1 MKPLVR
7 FQQPLQSSD
16 SGFTIIESL
25 VALVVVAILLAAT
38 APAIILST
46 ATRVQARR
54 VEQATQAAK
63 AFLDGIQSGT
73 IKDDKIPITK
83 VDPTKSLTRKVS
95 DSNYAKDYLLSNI
108 PVPATKDNL
117 YCFKKDGSISPPNN
131 CISDFFYIQAF
142 RIATQ
147 DTNLDDIQNYR
158 LGIRVYRSDALFGSL
173 IKTSDTIPNSNN
185 TEQIQTSFRG
195 TLGDRRRPLIEMTT
209 EIVKGKSSYQDL
221 CDRLGGCQ

>member
-1 MKPLVR
+1 MKPLIR
-7 FQQPLQSSD
+7 FQQPVKSSE

-63 AFLDGIQSGT
+63 AFLDGVQSGT
-73 IKDDKIPITK
+73 IKDDKIPITI
-83 VDPTKSLTRKVS
+83 VDPTKSKS
-95 DSNYAKDYLLSNI
+95 EDLLSNI
-108 PVPATKDNL
+108 KVPQNPDKL
-117 YCFKKDGSISPPNN
+117 YCFKKDSSISQPN
-131 CISDFFYIQAF
+131 CSSDFFYVQAF

-147 DTNLDDIQNYR
+147 DTNIDDIQNYR

-173 IKTSDTIPNSNN
+173 IKTSDKIPNSNN

-209 EIVKGKSSYQDL
+209 EIVKGKTSYQDL
-221 CDRLGGCQ
+221 CNRLGGCK